1 MEIPNGVQ
9 THELSSSIVWFDENG
24 ILFST
29 PKPGIPPAL
38 TMEEIIKE
46 MEIFKRITNNQKV
59 CLVAE
64 SNPKSPAPS
73 KDQRDFIA
81 EQIGSVTKALAM
93 ITTSPVSKMIANL
106 FFGFKPPSYPV
117 KMFTNKEEAV
127 SWIKQ
132 YL

>member
-46 MEIFKRITNNQKV
+46 MEIFKKITNNQKV

-106 FFGFKPPSYPV
+106 FFGFKPPSYPI